1 MRRLNRREF
10 GTVLDCVRSI
20 YATLDLD
27 AFPRQVIA
35 SLRRVVRAPFGS
47 YNEIDRGATR
57 IRYVVEPAEATV
69 PHLELT
75 VREYQH
81 EQPVVANYLR
91 TGDGSPRKLSD
102 FLTLQKLHRLGIY
115 NENYRRAGV
124 EYQMTFMVQSLQRQS
139 PPTIAIALDRG
150 RGDADFSEHDRFM
163 LNLLRP
169 HVMTA
174 YANAETVAALRRTAP
189 VAGGAPEAR
198 RREIIVLR
206 PSGRHL
212 ISPRAAYWFGQYF
225 KDGSARGERLPAE
238 LQDWITRQSERVG
251 RGQTLAPPPTP
262 LVVESDHT
270 RLIARLIPDSPN
282 DLLILEEERTKV
294 DYTALQRLGLTP
306 REAEVLHWVGSG
318 KTNPEIG
325 AILRSRPR
333 TVAKHLERIFA
344 KLGVDTRGAA
354 AARTRAPDAARS

>member
-1 MRRLNRREF
+1 MHRLNRRELES
-10 GTVLDCVRSI
+10 VLDCLRAT
-20 YATLDLD
+20 YATLDLE

-35 SLRRVVRAPFGS
+35 ALRRVVSAPFGS
-47 YNEIDRGATR
+47 YNEIERGATR

-69 PHLELT
+69 PHLELA

-102 FLTLQKLHRLGIY
+102 FLSVQKLHRLGIY
-115 NENYRRAGV
+115 NENYRRTGV
-124 EYQMTFMVQSLQRQS
+124 EYQMTFMVKSLQRQS
-139 PPTIAIALDRG
+139 APTIAIALDRG
-150 RGDADFSEHDRFM
+150 RGEPDFSERDRFM

-189 VAGGAPEAR
+189 AAGGAPEAR

-225 KDGSARGERLPAE
+225 SNGSAHLDDLPDVLE
-238 LQDWITRQSERVG
+238 GWVGRQAARMG
-251 RGQTLAPPPTP
+251 RGQTLAAPPAP
-262 LVVESDHT
+262 LEIERDDT
-270 RLIARLIPDSPN
+270 RLIVRLIPDWPN

-294 DYTALQRLGLTP
+294 DYAALQRLGLTP
-306 REAEVLHWVGSG
+306 REAEVLHWVGEG

-325 AILRSRPR
+325 TILRTRPR
-333 TVAKHLERIFA
+333 TVAKHLEKIFV
-344 KLGVDTRGAA
+344 KLEVETRGAA
-354 AARTRAPDAARS
+354 VARARALS